1 MRQATLLLSAI
12 LAATVSA
19 AVLAAEPDA
28 SVKTKLEAKGTPFVV
43 DDDGDYRINVNFK
56 DEGRTQRVFVRSS
69 ISTFRRT
76 RVREIWSYGYEGDKS
91 QLSPLIANRLL
102 EASHQQILGSW
113 VKQGRSAMFVVKIR
127 ADASAD
133 ELDEAIDYAA
143 GVADEMEKELND
155 GGDEF

>member
-1 MRQATLLLSAI
+1 
-12 LAATVSA
+12 VSA
-19 AVLAAEPDA
+19 TAIAGTPDA
-28 SVKTKLEAKGTPFVV
+28 SIKGKLDAKGTPFVV

-69 ISTFRRT
+69 VSTFRKT
-76 RVREIWSYGYEGDKS
+76 KVREVWSYGYEGDKT
-91 QLSPLIANRLL
+91 QLSALVANRLL

-113 VKQGRSAMFVVKIR
+113 VKQGRSAMFVVKIP
-127 ADASAD
+127 ADASAE